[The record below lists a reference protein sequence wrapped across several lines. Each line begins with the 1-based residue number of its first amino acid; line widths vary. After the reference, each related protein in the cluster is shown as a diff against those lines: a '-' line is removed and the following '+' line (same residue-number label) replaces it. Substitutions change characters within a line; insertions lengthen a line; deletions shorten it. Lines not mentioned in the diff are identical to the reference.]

1 MGRFSFTALIIT
13 AAALLCNLV
22 AGEMYAQTE
31 VLRPKVSATAGAPGD
46 SLAVSLIT
54 CEPGPQIYEL
64 YGHTAIRIRHM
75 RTGDDVAFNYGMFN
89 FDAPNFVM
97 RFVLGETD
105 YMLGVYPYEDFLEEY
120 RLRGSK
126 VIEQTLNLTAQE
138 KERLLRALAEN
149 ARPENCT
156 YRYNFLYNNCTSQAH
171 DIIERCIDGAIVY
184 PVDNKE
190 ESYRQIIHYYTAG
203 SPWSEFGQDILLGA
217 AADRPISQ
225 REKMFAPLFLEKY
238 AGEAVIQSPDGTNR
252 PLVSDTRT
260 IMPYNAMEENAGFPV
275 PPTGVF
281 GAMLVATVLLCIIG
295 IRRRKIFWGWELLL
309 MVIQGAAGCLVAFM
323 FLFSEHP
330 TVSTNWLI
338 VILNPIPI
346 IYAAFRVRNIMRR
359 KYDVYAPA
367 AFAVQTLFLAAM
379 PFIPQSFSASIYC
392 FTLSLCLHSA
402 TGAYLQHK
410 SHANT

>member
-1 MGRFSFTALIIT
+1 MGRFSFTALIVT
-13 AAALLCNLV
+13 AAALLCNLAV
-22 AGEMYAQTE
+22 GEMYAQTD
-31 VLRPKVSATAGAPGD
+31 VLRPKATATSGAPGD

-89 FDAPNFVM
+89 FNAPNFVM

-156 YRYNFLYNNCTSQAH
+156 YRYNFLYNNCTSQAR

-217 AADRPISQ
+217 AADRPITQ
-225 REKMFAPLFLEKY
+225 REKMFAPLFLE
-238 AGEAVIQSPDGTNR
+238 N
-252 PLVSDTRT
+252 
-260 IMPYNAMEENAGFPV
+260 MPA
-275 PPTGVF
+275 
-281 GAMLVATVLLCIIG
+281 
-295 IRRRKIFWGWELLL
+295 RR
-309 MVIQGAAGCLVAFM
+309 
-323 FLFSEHP
+323 
-330 TVSTNWLI
+330 
-338 VILNPIPI
+338 
-346 IYAAFRVRNIMRR
+346 
-359 KYDVYAPA
+359 
-367 AFAVQTLFLAAM
+367 
-379 PFIPQSFSASIYC
+379 
-392 FTLSLCLHSA
+392 
-402 TGAYLQHK
+402 
-410 SHANT
+410 